1 MAFSDSHTSSF
12 AAAVVAA
19 ALCSGCA
26 VVETGASVVKAT
38 ASVASATVGIA
49 SATVGIASATVG
61 VASTVVGT
69 TVVAGSAAVSAASA
83 AKSVTVA
90 AVGTAIAAGSLVV
103 VSAQAIHNS
112 NRDNDVAM
120 ASVVATAP
128 DRFSA
133 VDGRDGRKWITR
145 NCPDV
150 AVGQPALW
158 VATRSGENE
167 IRINSGTRCP
177 VLLLE

>member
-1 MAFSDSHTSSF
+1 MAHFQSCATG
-12 AAAVVAA
+12 VAS
-19 ALCSGCA
+19 ALLSVALVSACA

-38 ASVASATVGIA
+38 ATVAV
-49 SATVGIASATVG
+49 ATVG
-61 VASTVVGT
+61 VASTVVST
-69 TVVAGSAAVSAASA
+69 TVVAGSAAVSAAST

-90 AVGTAIAAGSLVV
+90 AVGTAVAATGAAVAAGSLVV
-103 VSAQAIHNS
+103 VGVQAINNAS
-112 NRDNDVAM
+112 RDNDVAM
-120 ASVVATAP
+120 TSVVATAP

-133 VDGRDGRKWITR
+133 TDGRKWITR
-145 NCPDV
+145 NCGDV
-150 AVGQPALW
+150 VAGQPALW

>member
-1 MAFSDSHTSSF
+1 MAFTNLAF
-12 AAAVVAA
+12 PCFVTVLVAVAVS
-19 ALCSGCA
+19 SGCA

-38 ASVASATVGIA
+38 ATV
-49 SATVGIASATVG
+49 ASATVG

-90 AVGTAIAAGSLVV
+90 TVGTAIAAGSLVV
-103 VSAQAIHNS
+103 VGAQAAANS
-112 NRDNDVAM
+112 SRDNDVAT

-133 VDGRDGRKWITR
+133 ADGRDGRKWVTR

-150 AVGQPALW
+150 AIGQPALW
-158 VATRSGENE
+158 VAMRSGENE

>member
-1 MAFSDSHTSSF
+1 MPRRATRFDGAGKVNGAAIQQQLLRQRGF
-12 AAAVVAA
+12 ASVGMRDD
-19 ALCSGCA
+19 CK
-26 VVETGASVVKAT
+26 GASL
-38 ASVASATVGIA
+38 GDL
-49 SATVGIASATVG
+49 ASATVG

-69 TVVAGSAAVSAASA
+69 TVVVGSAAVSTASA
-83 AKSVTVA
+83 AKTVTFA
-90 AVGTAIAAGSLVV
+90 AVGTAVAVGSLGVAG
-103 VSAQAIHNS
+103 AQAVANAS
-112 NRDNDVAM
+112 RDNDVAM
-120 ASVVATAP
+120 TSVVATAP

-133 VDGRDGRKWITR
+133 TDGRKWITR

-167 IRINSGTRCP
+167 IRINTGTRCP

>member
-1 MAFSDSHTSSF
+1 MAFSNSHLSF
-12 AAAVVAA
+12 FTAAIVVVATS
-19 ALCSGCA
+19 SGCA

-38 ASVASATVGIA
+38 AAVAS
-49 SATVGIASATVG
+49 STVG

-69 TVVAGSAAVSAASA
+69 TVVVGSAAVSTASA

-90 AVGTAIAAGSLVV
+90 AVGTAVAVGSFVV
-103 VSAQAIHNS
+103 VGAQAINNS
-112 NRDNDVAM
+112 NRDNDIAM
-120 ASVVATAP
+120 ISVVATAP

-133 VDGRDGRKWITR
+133 TDGRKWTTR

-158 VATRSGENE
+158 IATRSGESE
-167 IRINSGTRCP
+167 IRINSGTRCS
-177 VLLLE
+177 VLLLESTTRY

>member
-1 MAFSDSHTSSF
+1 MAFSDSHISSF
-12 AAAVVAA
+12 AAVVVAA

-38 ASVASATVGIA
+38 ASVASATA
-49 SATVGIASATVG
+49 G

-103 VSAQAIHNS
+103 VGAQAIHNS

>member
-1 MAFSDSHTSSF
+1 MAFTNLAIPCF
-12 AAAVVAA
+12 VTVLVAVAVS
-19 ALCSGCA
+19 SGCA

-38 ASVASATVGIA
+38 ATV
-49 SATVGIASATVG
+49 ASATVG

-90 AVGTAIAAGSLVV
+90 TVGTAIAAGSLVV
-103 VSAQAIHNS
+103 VGAQAAANS
-112 NRDNDVAM
+112 SRDNDVAT

-133 VDGRDGRKWITR
+133 ADGRDGRKWVTR

-150 AVGQPALW
+150 AIGQPALW
-158 VATRSGENE
+158 VAMRSGENE

>member
-1 MAFSDSHTSSF
+1 MAFSDSHLSSF
-12 AAAVVAA
+12 AVAVVVA
-19 ALCSGCA
+19 ALCSSCA

-38 ASVASATVGIA
+38 ASVASATVG
-49 SATVGIASATVG
+49 VASATVG

-103 VSAQAIHNS
+103 VGAQAINHAS
-112 NRDNDVAM
+112 RDNDVAM
-120 ASVVATAP
+120 TSVVATAP

-145 NCPDV
+145 NCADV

-158 VATRSGENE
+158 VATRSGEHE

>member
-1 MAFSDSHTSSF
+1 MAFSNHHFYSL
-12 AAAVVAA
+12 AAAVIAV
-19 ALCSGCA
+19 ALCSSCA

-38 ASVASATVGIA
+38 ASVASATVGA
-49 SATVGIASATVG
+49 
-61 VASTVVGT
+61 ASTVVGT
-69 TVVAGSAAVSAASA
+69 TVVVGSAAASTASA
-83 AKSVTVA
+83 AKSVTIA
-90 AVGTAIAAGSLVV
+90 AVAAGSLVV
-103 VSAQAIHNS
+103 AGAQAAANS

-120 ASVVATAP
+120 TSVVATAP

-133 VDGRDGRKWITR
+133 TDGRKWITR

-167 IRINSGTRCP
+167 IRINAGTRCP

>member
-1 MAFSDSHTSSF
+1 MAFSDSYISSF

-19 ALCSGCA
+19 TLCSSCA

-38 ASVASATVGIA
+38 ASVASATVGVA
-49 SATVGIASATVG
+49 SATVGVASATVG
-61 VASTVVGT
+61 VASTVIGT

-103 VSAQAIHNS
+103 VGAQGIHNS

-120 ASVVATAP
+120 ISVVATAP

-133 VDGRDGRKWITR
+133 GDGRKWITR

-158 VATRSGENE
+158 VATRSGEHE
-167 IRINSGTRCP
+167 IRVNTGTRCP
-177 VLLLE
+177 VLALE

>member
-1 MAFSDSHTSSF
+1 MAFSNYHFYSL
-12 AAAVVAA
+12 AAAVIAV
-19 ALCSGCA
+19 ALCSSCA

-38 ASVASATVGIA
+38 ASVASATVGA
-49 SATVGIASATVG
+49 
-61 VASTVVGT
+61 ASTVVGT
-69 TVVAGSAAVSAASA
+69 TVVVGSAAASTASA
-83 AKSVTVA
+83 AKSVTIAAVA
-90 AVGTAIAAGSLVV
+90 AGWLVIAG
-103 VSAQAIHNS
+103 AQAAANS

-120 ASVVATAP
+120 TSVVATAP

-133 VDGRDGRKWITR
+133 TDGRKWITR

-167 IRINSGTRCP
+167 IRINAGTRCP

>member
-1 MAFSDSHTSSF
+1 MAFSNYHFYSL
-12 AAAVVAA
+12 AAAVIAV
-19 ALCSGCA
+19 ALCSSCA

-38 ASVASATVGIA
+38 ASVASATVGA
-49 SATVGIASATVG
+49 
-61 VASTVVGT
+61 ASTVVGT
-69 TVVAGSAAVSAASA
+69 TVVVGSAAASTASA
-83 AKSVTVA
+83 AKSVTIA
-90 AVGTAIAAGSLVV
+90 AVGTAVAAGSLVV
-103 VSAQAIHNS
+103 AGAQAAANS

-120 ASVVATAP
+120 TSVVATAP

-133 VDGRDGRKWITR
+133 TDGRKWITR

-167 IRINSGTRCP
+167 IRINAGTRCP

>member
-1 MAFSDSHTSSF
+1 MAFSDSCISSF

-19 ALCSGCA
+19 TLCSSCA

-38 ASVASATVGIA
+38 ASVASATVG
-49 SATVGIASATVG
+49 VASATVG

-103 VSAQAIHNS
+103 VGAQAIHNS
-112 NRDNDVAM
+112 NRDKDVAM
-120 ASVVATAP
+120 ISVVATAP

-133 VDGRDGRKWITR
+133 SDGRKWITR

-158 VATRSGENE
+158 VATRSGEHE
-167 IRINSGTRCP
+167 IRVNTGTRCP
-177 VLLLE
+177 VLALE

>member
-1 MAFSDSHTSSF
+1 M
-12 AAAVVAA
+12 
-19 ALCSGCA
+19 
-26 VVETGASVVKAT
+26 AT
-38 ASVASATVGIA
+38 ASVASATVGVASATVGIA

-61 VASTVVGT
+61 VASATVGVATSVVGT
-69 TVVAGSAAVSAASA
+69 TIIAGSAVVSAASA

-90 AVGTAIAAGSLVV
+90 AVGTTVAAGSLVV
-103 VSAQAIHNS
+103 VGAQAVANS
-112 NRDNDVAM
+112 NRDDDVAM
-120 ASVVATAP
+120 TSVVATAP

-133 VDGRDGRKWITR
+133 IDGRKWITR
-145 NCPDV
+145 NCAEV

-167 IRINSGTRCP
+167 IRINTGTRCP

>member
-1 MAFSDSHTSSF
+1 MAFFNLPISSV
-12 AAAVVAA
+12 AAAVISVA
-19 ALCSGCA
+19 LSSGCA
-26 VVETGASVVKAT
+26 VVETGASVLKAT
-38 ASVASATVGIA
+38 ATVASATVGA
-49 SATVGIASATVG
+49 AATVI
-61 VASTVVGT
+61 GT
-69 TVVAGSAAVSAASA
+69 TVVAGSAAVSAAST
-83 AKSVTVA
+83 AKTVTVA
-90 AVGTAIAAGSLVV
+90 AVGTAVAAGSLVV
-103 VSAQAIHNS
+103 YGAQAVAHS

-120 ASVVATAP
+120 ITVVATAP

-133 VDGRDGRKWITR
+133 TDGRKWITR

-167 IRINSGTRCP
+167 IRVNAGTRCP

>member
-1 MAFSDSHTSSF
+1 MAFSDSHIPSF

-19 ALCSGCA
+19 TLCSGCA

-38 ASVASATVGIA
+38 ASVASATAGVA
-49 SATVGIASATVG
+49 SASVG

-103 VSAQAIHNS
+103 VGAQAIHNS

-145 NCPDV
+145 NCADV

>member
-1 MAFSDSHTSSF
+1 MAFSDSHISSF
-12 AAAVVAA
+12 AAAFVAA

-26 VVETGASVVKAT
+26 VVETGASVVRAT
-38 ASVASATVGIA
+38 ASVASATAGV
-49 SATVGIASATVG
+49 ASATVG

-83 AKSVTVA
+83 AKSVSVA

-103 VSAQAIHNS
+103 VGAQAIHNS
-112 NRDNDVAM
+112 GRDNDVAM

>member
-1 MAFSDSHTSSF
+1 MAFSDSHISSF
-12 AAAVVAA
+12 AAVVVAA

-38 ASVASATVGIA
+38 ASVASATA
-49 SATVGIASATVG
+49 G

-90 AVGTAIAAGSLVV
+90 AVGTAVAAGSLVV
-103 VSAQAIHNS
+103 VGAQAIHNS

>member
-1 MAFSDSHTSSF
+1 MAFSDSHISSF
-12 AAAVVAA
+12 AAIVVAA

-26 VVETGASVVKAT
+26 VVEAGASVVKAT
-38 ASVASATVGIA
+38 AGVASATAGV
-49 SATVGIASATVG
+49 ASATVG

-69 TVVAGSAAVSAASA
+69 TVVSGSAAVSAASA

-103 VSAQAIHNS
+103 VGAQAIHNS

>member
-1 MAFSDSHTSSF
+1 MAFSIFSGGRLTVVGIVV
-12 AAAVVAA
+12 VVAVLA
-19 ALCSGCA
+19 SGCA
-26 VVETGASVVKAT
+26 VVETGATVAKAT
-38 ASVASATVGIA
+38 ASVAG
-49 SATVGIASATVG
+49 ATVG

-69 TVVAGSAAVSAASA
+69 TVTAGSAAVSAASA

-90 AVGTAIAAGSLVV
+90 AVGTAVAVGSFA
-103 VSAQAIHNS
+103 VSGAQAMAS
-112 NRDNDVAM
+112 SRRADDVAT

-128 DRFSA
+128 DRFVA
-133 VDGRDGRKWITR
+133 VDGRKWITR

-158 VATRSGENE
+158 VALRSGEKE
-167 IRINSGTRCP
+167 IRINAGTSCP